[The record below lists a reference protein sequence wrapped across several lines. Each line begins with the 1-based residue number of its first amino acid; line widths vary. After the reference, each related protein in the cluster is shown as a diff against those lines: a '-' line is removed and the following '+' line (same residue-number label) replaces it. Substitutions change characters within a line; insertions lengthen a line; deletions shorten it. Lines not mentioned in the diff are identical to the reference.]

1 MDLAFWAA
9 LGLVVALFLLIWFF
23 VAWHDRKKKKKGAE
37 QE

>member
-9 LGLVVALFLLIWFF
+9 LGLVIGLFLLIWFF
-23 VAWHDRKKKKKGAE
+23 VALHDRKKRNKGAD